1 MVTGTKVRPGL
12 APSGKGV
19 LTMSIS
25 YEQAMGIVEEFVQEI
40 REAYPE
46 KLLAVYT
53 VGSLAGG
60 YYRPG
65 QSNIDTAVLADATP
79 EEQEELREE
88 IESIA
93 AGYCEEYQ
101 IPMGLGVTVL
111 SREELYPP
119 YDPQEELPWA
129 ILRLKCQS
137 QPVWGSYDLDGIPM
151 PDKASIVAGENA
163 HEDRRAME
171 LPASFQD
178 MSCAV
183 TVNGIFRMLKRYLI
197 IGCGL
202 VELDKRRVVREIWE
216 RSPAFLDREAL
227 TLVEKVLDQGTD
239 AVDGQELARLQQW
252 HEALRREINQ
262 TLLGR

>member
-1 MVTGTKVRPGL
+1 
-12 APSGKGV
+12 
-19 LTMSIS
+19 MSIS
-25 YEQAMGIVEEFVQEI
+25 YEQAMGIVQEFVQQI

-46 KLLAVYT
+46 KILAVYT

-65 QSNIDTAVLADATP
+65 QSNIDTTVLADATL
-79 EEQEELREE
+79 EELEELREE
-88 IESIA
+88 IDAIA
-93 AGYCEEYQ
+93 SGYCEEYQ
-101 IPMGLGVTVL
+101 IPMGFIATVL
-111 SREELYPP
+111 SKEELYPP

-137 QPVWGSYDLDGIPM
+137 QPVWGSYALDGIPM
-151 PDKASIVAGENA
+151 PDTQAIIAGENA

-197 IGCGL
+197 IACGK

-216 RSPAFLDREAL
+216 RSPAFLDKEAL
-227 TLVEKVLDQGTD
+227 TLVEKVLEQGAD
-239 AVDGQELARLQQW
+239 AVDGQELAALQRW
-252 HEALRREINQ
+252 HESLRKEINH